1 MTDGRITLLQLNDTH
16 AYLEP
21 HPEVFWEGT
30 GPAFRTA
37 GGYARIAGLVHQIR
51 TETDNR
57 ALLLD
62 CGDTLHGT
70 APAVKTR
77 GAALV
82 PVLNALKIAAMTAH
96 WDFAYGPARLEELAE
111 MLDYP
116 VLALNC
122 HDSAGG
128 PGPFSSSVLIETPD
142 LIVGVAGIAA
152 TILDKTMPPSFAGGL
167 RFTNGIEE
175 LPGVIADL
183 RNRGADLVVVISHLG
198 LPQDVR
204 VATEVDGIDV
214 LLSGHTHHRLE
225 VPLFVNG
232 ALLVQS
238 GVHGSFVG
246 RLDLE
251 VRDNRVARHAHQLI
265 EVDDRTPADPAVHAL
280 VDKAVAPFREE
291 LAVVVGETAVP
302 LYRGEMFGSTMDDF
316 LLAALRHATGA
327 VLAFS
332 NGWRYGAPVLPGPV
346 TRNDLYDIVP
356 MDPEVMT
363 VTLTGA
369 EVLDMLE
376 QNLERTFA
384 CDPFGQMGGYVKRC
398 QGLTCYVKIENPPGH
413 RIQACWV
420 GGRRLDPGERYRAA
434 FVTVQGVPAGLGED
448 RAGTGIGAHAAMERL
463 LADERPYRGDRP
475 PTFRVI

>member
-1 MTDGRITLLQLNDTH
+1 MPDGQLTLLQLNDTH

-21 HPEVFWEGT
+21 HPEVFWEGD

-37 GGYARIAGLVHQIR
+37 GGYARIAGLVGRGRAETGGR
-51 TETDNR
+51 T
-57 ALLLD
+57 LLLD

-77 GAALV
+77 GAAMV
-82 PVLNALKIAAMTAH
+82 PVLNALGIAAMTAH
-96 WDFAYGPARLEELAE
+96 WDFAYGPARLRELAA
-111 MLDYP
+111 MLGYP

-122 HDSAGG
+122 HDAAGG
-128 PGPFSSSVLIETPD
+128 PEPFPPSTLIETPD
-142 LIVGVAGIAA
+142 LTVGVAGIAA
-152 TILDKTMPPSFAGGL
+152 TILDKTMPPSFAAGL
-167 RFTNGIEE
+167 RFTNGIDE
-175 LPGVIADL
+175 LPVEIEAL
-183 RNRGADLVVVISHLG
+183 RDRGADLVVVLSHLG

-225 VPLFVNG
+225 APLSVNG
-232 ALLVQS
+232 ALLIQS

-246 RLDLE
+246 RLDIF
-251 VRDNRVARHAHQLI
+251 VRDGRVARYTHRLI
-265 EVDDRTPADPAVHAL
+265 EVGVHCPADPVVDAL
-280 VDKAVAPFREE
+280 ATEAVAPFRDE
-291 LAVVVGETAVP
+291 LGEIVGETAVP
-302 LYRGEMFGSTMDDF
+302 LYRGEMFGSSMDDL
-316 LLAALRHATGA
+316 LLAAIRRETGA
-327 VLAFS
+327 ALAFS

-369 EVLDMLE
+369 EVLGMLE

-413 RIQACWV
+413 RVQACWS
-420 GGRRLDPGERYRAA
+420 GGRRLDPAERYWVA
-434 FVTVQGVPAGLGED
+434 FVTVQGVLAGVGTD
-448 RAGTGIGAHAAMERL
+448 RAGTGAGAHAAMERL
-463 LADERPYRGDRP
+463 LADERPYRGERP
-475 PTFRVI
+475 PVFRVM

>member
-37 GGYARIAGLVHQIR
+37 GGYAWIAGLVHQIR

-96 WDFAYGPARLEELAE
+96 WDFAYGPARLGELAR

-225 VPLFVNG
+225 APLEVNG

-251 VRDNRVARHAHQLI
+251 VRDGRVARHAHQLI